1 MSLKT
6 KLFLVGVLLVN
17 IQLFAQVTVSGKVTD
32 ENNAPIPGA
41 NVVVVNSTRGVQT
54 DIDGN
59 YSIEVSSGE
68 SLRFSYVGYA
78 AQTVEITNQQTLD
91 ISLQE
96 DTAQLDE
103 VVAVVVDL
111 DAVPVV
117 EVVAVAAGGNPFR
130 ANAVYCR
137 QWHAL

>member
-54 DIDGN
+54 DFDGN

-117 EVVAVAAGGNPFR
+117 EVVAVAAGEGGDDAR
-130 ANAVYCR
+130 EIGR
-137 QWHAL
+137 E